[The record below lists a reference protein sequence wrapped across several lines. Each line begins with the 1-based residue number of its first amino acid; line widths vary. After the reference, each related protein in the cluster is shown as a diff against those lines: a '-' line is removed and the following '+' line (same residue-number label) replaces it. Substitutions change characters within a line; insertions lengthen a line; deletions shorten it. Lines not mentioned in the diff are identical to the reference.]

1 MIISSKDLGS
11 AMFSSLGLP
20 EFPSV
25 KWGVDRLNE
34 TMDVA
39 EASKVNYFLCHSEF
53 YLPGAV
59 RGYHPHSFRPLV
71 GSLSRVSS
79 SPPPCLQGRM
89 RGRDWGC
96 SSRDCG

>member
-11 AMFSSLGLP
+11 AMFSCLGLP

-25 KWGVDRLNE
+25 KWAVDGLNE

-39 EASKVNYFLCHSEF
+39 EASKVNYFLCHSGC

-59 RGYHPHSFRPLV
+59 GGL
-71 GSLSRVSS
+71 S
-79 SPPPCLQGRM
+79 SPLCQAFSGLSVQVGPAATGSAHLLPPANKAE
-89 RGRDWGC
+89 
-96 SSRDCG
+96 